1 MHEEDTQMLVETM
14 KGMNKVPCRRVTGWL
29 GRKDTAEEVMFE

>member
-14 KGMNKVPCRRVTGWL
+14 KGMNKVPCRRVTGWA
-29 GRKDTAEEVMFE
+29 GQEGHC